1 MRHLLQN
8 DILGKAMSEYLKTAR
23 AFTKLLKRHLK
34 DRLVS
39 VVLYGS
45 VASGQETSE
54 SDVDLLLVIR
64 EMNEGHYR
72 RRLLLDPIF
81 EEWDRAQKDPK
92 PFISTILKT
101 PEEAQK
107 LSAIYFDMVDRSQIL
122 VDRDN
127 FFRNILKNVETRL
140 IRLGAKRRRLGK
152 IEYWDLKPDYKPG
165 EIFEI

>member
-1 MRHLLQN
+1 
-8 DILGKAMSEYLKTAR
+8 MSKHLKTAR
-23 AFTKLLKRHLK
+23 AFTKLLKKHLK

-45 VASGQETSE
+45 VSSGQETPE
-54 SDVDLLLVIR
+54 SDIDLLLVIR
-64 EMNEGHYR
+64 GMNEGRYR
-72 RRLLLDPIF
+72 RRIALDPIF
-81 EEWDRAQKDPK
+81 EEWDRSQKGPK

-127 FFRNILKNVETRL
+127 FFQNILKDVQKRL
-140 IRLGAKRRRLGK
+140 TRLGAKRRKLGK